1 MASWLFFR
9 YSLLVSLVASSLMA
23 CATLPPA
30 QPARDVKNIAGKWEG
45 SLTSRSG
52 NLPITLTIKE
62 DGTWESIVPALS
74 NPGPRF
80 EGTVAVADGK
90 FRWKSITSGRTG
102 TYTLHE
108 GDGKRVLVTSADDGS
123 SVGELRPAK

>member
-1 MASWLFFR
+1 
-9 YSLLVSLVASSLMA
+9 
-23 CATLPPA
+23 
-30 QPARDVKNIAGKWEG
+30 
-45 SLTSRSG
+45 
-52 NLPITLTIKE
+52 
-62 DGTWESIVPALS
+62 VPALS

>member
-1 MASWLFFR
+1 MSRSIRTRLPIIL
-9 YSLLVSLVASSLMA
+9 SLLTVGLLA

-30 QPARDVKNIAGKWEG
+30 QPARDVKSIAGKWEG
-45 SLTSRSG
+45 ALSSRAG

-62 DGTWESIVPALS
+62 DGTWESLVPALS

-80 EGTVAVADGK
+80 EGTVAVADGT

-108 GDGKRVLVTSADDGS
+108 GDGKRVLVTKADDGS